1 MRERVAFNYDSI
13 AEEWDCARRN
23 IWGEFEFARGLLSS
37 KKILDAGCGNGRL
50 AQWLRESGFRGDY
63 LGVDNAKELLK
74 IAKKNFPNE
83 KFELHDL
90 RELIPG
96 AHRLQ
101 AGRAQGLMGGSFDA
115 VFCIAVLHHFR
126 NEEERL
132 RVLKNFHVSLQEGG
146 KIFITSWNFFQPKFW
161 KHLFKNFSRDC
172 EIKFAGKGKRFI
184 HSFTKSE
191 MKRLLRQA
199 GFKNIKIFYAK
210 HSKKTNFLCGRN
222 LIALAQK

>member
-1 MRERVAFNYDSI
+1 MRERAAFNYDSI
-13 AEEWDCARRN
+13 AKEWDQVRKN
-23 IWGEFEFARGLLSS
+23 SWGEFEFARGLLNS

-50 AQWLRESGFRGDY
+50 VQWLRESGFEGDY

-74 IAKKNFPNE
+74 LAKKKFPNE
-83 KFELHDL
+83 KFALCDL
-90 RELIPG
+90 REDFLTHHLSG
-96 AHRLQ
+96 
-101 AGRAQGLMGGSFDA
+101 GLNCVDA

-126 NEEERL
+126 SEEDRL
-132 RVLKNFHVSLQEGG
+132 QTLKNFHASLREGG

-191 MKRLLRQA
+191 LKRLLQQA